1 MPLAE
6 HGPLGCP
13 IGIRIGQL
21 IVPAASAS
29 IVLSRDLSTTQALD
43 VIVRACGQQVL
54 DQVDPL
60 LANRDPVAL
69 HDMRVG
75 IRRLRAALSL
85 LRRPLG
91 DGEKIAWVS
100 IEARDL
106 AAPLGHAR
114 DLDIAVRDHGERV
127 TGSSRRKLLD
137 LREGAYD
144 EALEVVSSDRW
155 QDLTAHIDRFLR
167 RIHDEVPLDPPI
179 ADAAGEA
186 LDRRFRRVS
195 RRGALIER
203 SHAAE
208 RHKVRIEA
216 KKLRYGAQF
225 FSSLYA
231 APPGSAVT
239 AGSGAKEF
247 AASVAALQDA
257 LGDLRDIQTTHHLL
271 ELVGATTPQVDTA
284 PLVARAVAAHADIV
298 ARGPFWR
305 SPLQ

>member
-1 MPLAE
+1 MPA
-6 HGPLGCP
+6 PP
-13 IGIRIGQL
+13 
-21 IVPAASAS
+21 VP
-29 IVLSRDLSTTQALD
+29 IVLTHDLSTTQALD
-43 VIVRACGQQVL
+43 VILRWCGQQVL
-54 DQVDPL
+54 DQVEPL
-60 LANRDPVAL
+60 LDTRDPAAL

-100 IEARDL
+100 TETRDL

-114 DLDIAVRDHGERV
+114 DLDVAVRDHAERL

-144 EALEVVSSDRW
+144 EALAVVGSDRW
-155 QDLTAHIDRFLR
+155 HDLTAHLDRFLR
-167 RIHDEVPLDPPI
+167 RIHDEVPVDPPI
-179 ADAAGEA
+179 AQAAGEA

-208 RHKVRIEA
+208 RHKLRIEA

-225 FSSLYA
+225 FSGLYA
-231 APPGSAVT
+231 VPPGSDSP
-239 AGSGAKEF
+239 AGSPAEDF
-247 AASVAALQDA
+247 ADSVAALQDA
-257 LGDLRDIQTTHHLL
+257 LGDLRDVQTTRHLL
-271 ELVGATTPQVDTA
+271 ELVGATAPHVDTA

-305 SPLQ
+305 PTLL